1 MYTITKRYA
10 MEGFMNYDYYR
21 VFLAVGKRGSFTRAA
36 EELYTSQPAVTRT
49 IKNLESELGIRLFV
63 RGKKGVEFTP
73 EGKRL
78 YDSVNAAFQL
88 LEKAEGEVADSASL
102 EKGTI
107 ALGSTITALDEF
119 LLDFIESFRLEHP
132 GIKFKICTQSS
143 DLTIAKLRQGLID
156 IGFVTTPFHEGEGL
170 SSVILKD
177 FDNIV
182 IAGNGYPELKAGVHS
197 IPELAKYPF
206 VYLSS
211 AMQLREYTDVIFS
224 RHGIQI
230 SPLVELDSASTI
242 APMVAKNLG
251 IGIVPKSLVRSA
263 LAKGSVFQV
272 ALDEPLPRRSVA
284 MLRSLAFPASYAAKR
299 FFEKAKESAK

>member
-1 MYTITKRYA
+1 MPKEA
-10 MEGFMNYDYYR
+10 FMNYDYYR

-49 IKNLESELGIRLFV
+49 IKNLESDLGVRLFV

-78 YDSVNAAFQL
+78 YDSVFTAFSL
-88 LEKAEGEVADSASL
+88 LEKAESEVGESASL

-119 LLDFIESFRLEHP
+119 LLDFIESFRQEHP

-156 IGFVTTPFHEGEGL
+156 IAFVTTPFHEGDGL

-177 FDNIV
+177 FENIV
-182 IAGNGYPELKAGVHS
+182 IAGKGYPELRNGVHS

-211 AMQLREYTDVIFS
+211 AMQLREYTDALFLK
-224 RHGIQI
+224 HGVNVA
-230 SPLVELDSASTI
+230 PLVELDSASTI

-251 IGIVPKSLVRSA
+251 IGIVPKSLVRTA
-263 LAKGSVFQV
+263 LSKGHVFEV
-272 ALDEPLPRRSVA
+272 AMDEPLPKRSVA
-284 MLRSLAFPASYAAKR
+284 MLRSKAFPASLAARR
-299 FFEKAKESAK
+299 FFEEAKARTK